1 MKRNSA
7 GGDLKIV
14 QLFDALDKMEEYDE
28 GLLLKKHR
36 SIQKRQLSNLKA
48 HLYKQLLNSLRLLK
62 DESNIDM
69 TLHEQMDHA
78 RILYNKG
85 LYLQSLKILDK
96 VKELAKENNQL
107 TYMQQV
113 LFFEKKVRCSLFFG
127 HFSQLILLGQGS
139 RNVDV
144 GVVLK
149 WLITK
154 RNVDAIRLKTMT
166 FDGSQTE
173 WRQHSSWTILSR

>member
-14 QLFDALDKMEEYDE
+14 QLFDALDKMEDYDE

-69 TLHEQMDHA
+69 TLHKQMDHA
-78 RILYNKG
+78 LKLYNKG
-85 LYLQSLKILDK
+85 LYP
-96 VKELAKENNQL
+96 
-107 TYMQQV
+107 
-113 LFFEKKVRCSLFFG
+113 
-127 HFSQLILLGQGS
+127 
-139 RNVDV
+139 
-144 GVVLK
+144 
-149 WLITK
+149 
-154 RNVDAIRLKTMT
+154 
-166 FDGSQTE
+166 
-173 WRQHSSWTILSR
+173 